1 MQIICN
7 IPGTL
12 PEPCVATIGFFD
24 GVHMGHR
31 FLINQVRDVA
41 LSKGLRSALITFP
54 EHPRKVMNSDYRP
67 ELLTTSHE
75 KITLLEG
82 TKVDEC
88 IMLDFTDEIARLTAY
103 EFMKNVL
110 KERYNVQVLVIG
122 YDHRF
127 GHNRSEGFD
136 DYALYGKSI
145 GMEVVLAEAC
155 SLDQVHVS
163 SSVIRS
169 YLQKGEVDVAARCL
183 GYEYAIEGVVVG
195 GYKVGRKIG
204 FPTANLR
211 IEDSEKL
218 VPADGVYAVR
228 VDVEG
233 QSYNGMLNIGY
244 RPTLENGLS
253 RSIEV
258 HILHFNSDIYDST
271 IRLSFVQRI
280 RSEMKFSGLDE
291 LVSQLN
297 KDAVMVEAILG

>member
-41 LSKGLRSALITFP
+41 LSEGLRSALITFP

-291 LVSQLN
+291 LVGQLN

>member
-67 ELLTTSHE
+67 ELLTTSNE

-88 IMLDFTDEIARLTAY
+88 IMLDFTDEIARLTAC

-155 SLDQVHVS
+155 LLDQVHVS

>member
-67 ELLTTSHE
+67 ELLTTSNE

-88 IMLDFTDEIARLTAY
+88 IMLDFTDEIARLTAC

-155 SLDQVHVS
+155 LLDQVHVS

-280 RSEMKFSGLDE
+280 RPEMKFSGLDE

>member
-1 MQIICN
+1 MQIIRN

-31 FLINQVRDVA
+31 FLINQVREVA
-41 LSKGLRSALITFP
+41 LSKGLHSALITFP

-67 ELLTTSHE
+67 ELLTTSNE
-75 KITLLEG
+75 KIILLEG

-88 IMLDFTDEIARLTAY
+88 IMLDFTDEIAKLTAR

-127 GHNRSEGFD
+127 GHNRSEGFE
-136 DYALYGKSI
+136 DYTLYGKSI

-155 SLDQVHVS
+155 LLDQVHVS

-183 GYEYAIEGVVVG
+183 GYEYAIGGVVVG

-211 IEDSEKL
+211 IEDPEKL

-228 VDVEG
+228 VDIEG
-233 QSYNGMLNIGY
+233 QGYNGMLNIGY
-244 RPTLENGLS
+244 RPTLDNGLS

-291 LVSQLN
+291 LVGQLN